1 MFYFLVSRF
10 IYWYANCHNAECC
23 FAECHFAEYR
33 FHECHFAECCY
44 VQCRGLSLLNY
55 NFKFQFLITLDMV
68 YYLAYLLL
76 LITAAYILYDCKLH
90 IRHHDL

>member
-10 IYWYANCHNAECC
+10 IYWYDKCHYAECC

-33 FHECHFAECCY
+33 FPECHFAECCY

-55 NFKFQFLITLDMV
+55 NFKFQFLIHIDIV
-68 YYLAYLLL
+68 YYLSYLLFTQL
-76 LITAAYILYDCKLH
+76 PIFYTTVT
-90 IRHHDL
+90 